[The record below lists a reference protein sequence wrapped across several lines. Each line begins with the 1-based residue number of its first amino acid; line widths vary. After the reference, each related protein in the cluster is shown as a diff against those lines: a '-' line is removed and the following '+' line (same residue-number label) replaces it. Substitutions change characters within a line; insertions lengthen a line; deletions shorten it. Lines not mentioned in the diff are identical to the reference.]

1 MRESPV
7 ASGDLGLPLV
17 AAVENGRAAAA
28 AGAGNTTDG
37 VAQGGSE
44 NASDAVGGGT
54 SVPGPQESP
63 TSDAAGQRKVRFTDK
78 APPPVN
84 AAAMVPT
91 ASIGPGVIGG
101 TAKSAAGK
109 NNLDLSPFL
118 KQYRSELE
126 QQW

>member
-1 MRESPV
+1 MRDSPV

-17 AAVENGRAAAA
+17 AAVENGRAAA
-28 AGAGNTTDG
+28 
-37 VAQGGSE
+37 GSTV
-44 NASDAVGGGT
+44 DR
-54 SVPGPQESP
+54 VPTAEDSP
-63 TSDAAGQRKVRFTDK
+63 TSDAAGQRKVRFTDN

-91 ASIGPGVIGG
+91 AVIGPIGQ
-101 TAKSAAGK
+101 TAKAAAGK